1 MTQRIFRTLEIFP
14 LTAAPLHRII
24 ELTIT
29 VCARLV
35 AVALRPSEG
44 IRLRNQIGYTFV
56 LFLKMYLWLL
66 MAQGAVLISAAVSS
80 HLDNSIKTTS
90 NWNLTCFNLPE
101 REYVFLAAKTDIVEL
116 SFLLHFFVDGN
127 LAFNVS
133 YRHNF
138 TETRWLH
145 IHISKTMVDTPSY
158 QDSYLPEE
166 FQKLEGR
173 SIIVTSRSSIDWLMF
188 TLPLQNTDISR
199 TSGGTSVSFNLPEKE
214 TVIISYKLD
223 HFINSKF
230 ELLLLINKEK
240 IGHYTFDAKPLEWN
254 IINVYINKI
263 ESHYKVVKFP
273 NPEKLRPLQGR
284 QIHLSSEGSIQWQ
297 MFSFPF
303 ENEPQG
309 NATSG
314 QGQEVEKFSEL
325 FTDPQ
330 GNATSGQGQEVEK
343 FSELFTD
350 PQGNATT
357 GQGQEVEKYSELFTD
372 PKGNATAGQGQEV
385 KKLSELFIDHQGCA
399 ISGQGQEVKNF
410 LVFNALTIAIS
421 CLYVFSFI
429 AAVFYVRYLK
439 KSIRANRADAQPH
452 QQITASELIRHEN
465 IKDEEEHIYEE
476 AGDLQKVYLT
486 RHQAGLS
493 HERRN
498 TDESGYM
505 IPNPCN

>member
-90 NWNLTCFNLPE
+90 NWNSTCFNLPE
-101 REYVFLAAKTDIVEL
+101 SEYVFLAAKTDSFRL
-116 SFLLHFFVDGN
+116 SFCLHFFVDGN
-127 LAFNVS
+127 LAYNVS
-133 YRHNF
+133 CGYDFIEN
-138 TETRWLH
+138 RWLP
-145 IHISKTMVDTPSY
+145 IHIRKTMVDTPSY

-230 ELLLLINKEK
+230 ELFLLINKEP
-240 IGHYTFDAKPLEWN
+240 IGHYTFDAKLHGWN

-263 ESHYKVVKFP
+263 VSYYKIVEFS

-284 QIHLSSEGSIQWQ
+284 RIHLSSKGNIQWQ
-297 MFSFPF
+297 MFSLPF
-303 ENEPQG
+303 ENDPKG
-309 NATSG
+309 NATGG
-314 QGQEVEKFSEL
+314 QGQEVEKFS
-325 FTDPQ
+325 
-330 GNATSGQGQEVEK
+330 
-343 FSELFTD
+343 
-350 PQGNATT
+350 
-357 GQGQEVEKYSELFTD
+357 
-372 PKGNATAGQGQEV
+372 
-385 KKLSELFIDHQGCA
+385 
-399 ISGQGQEVKNF
+399 
-410 LVFNALTIAIS
+410 VFNALTIGIS
-421 CLYVFSFI
+421 CLYVFSFV
-429 AAVFYVRYLK
+429 AAVFYVRYRK
-439 KSIRANRADAQPH
+439 KSIRANRADAEPH
-452 QQITASELIRHEN
+452 QQITASKQIGQEN

-476 AGDLQKVYLT
+476 VEDLQKVYFT

>member
-90 NWNLTCFNLPE
+90 NWNSTCFNLPE

-116 SFLLHFFVDGN
+116 SFRLHFFVDGN
-127 LAFNVS
+127 LAYNVS
-133 YRHNF
+133 CGHNF
-138 TETRWLH
+138 IENRWLP
-145 IHISKTMVDTPSY
+145 IRIRKTMVDTPSY
-158 QDSYLPEE
+158 QDSYLAEE

-173 SIIVTSRSSIDWLMF
+173 SIIVKSRSSIDWLMF

-223 HFINSKF
+223 PFINSKF
-230 ELLLLINKEK
+230 ELFLLINKK
-240 IGHYTFDAKPLEWN
+240 PIDNYTFDAKPLGWD
-254 IINVYINKI
+254 IINKI
-263 ESHYKVVKFP
+263 EFHYKVV
-273 NPEKLRPLQGR
+273 PLQGR

-297 MFSFPF
+297 MFSLPF
-303 ENEPQG
+303 ENEPQGNATSGQGQEVEKFSELFTVPQG

-330 GNATSGQGQEVEK
+330 GNATKGQGQEEEK
-343 FSELFTD
+343 F
-350 PQGNATT
+350 P
-357 GQGQEVEKYSELFTD
+357 ELFTD
-372 PKGNATAGQGQEV
+372 PKGNATSGQGQEV

-399 ISGQGQEVKNF
+399 INGQGQEVKNF

-421 CLYVFSFI
+421 CHYVFSFI

-439 KSIRANRADAQPH
+439 KSIR
-452 QQITASELIRHEN
+452 
-465 IKDEEEHIYEE
+465 
-476 AGDLQKVYLT
+476 G
-486 RHQAGLS
+486 
-493 HERRN
+493 
-498 TDESGYM
+498 
-505 IPNPCN
+505 